1 MCLAIYKPEN
11 AQVSRATL
19 KKGSVSNSDG
29 MGIVVATESAMI
41 RYRTLKDFD
50 RFYQFY
56 KEYEKY
62 PMMIH
67 FRWATV
73 GRVSEENIHPFRIK
87 DNLFMCH
94 NGGFYNFGNNE
105 VSDTRAVAEELG
117 KIKDI
122 EKCLRNKDVL
132 DKADAIIGYQKVI
145 MMDMKDFYIFN
156 ENSGVWKDDVWYSN
170 SGGFT
175 YGREEEDFE
184 DDEGA
189 ACRRY
194 VLTD

>member
-1 MCLAIYKPEN
+1 MCLAIYKPED
-11 AQVSRATL
+11 ATVSRATL
-19 KKGSVSNSDG
+19 KKGSNTNSDG
-29 MGIVVATESAMI
+29 MGIVVATEHTML
-41 RYRTLKDFD
+41 RYRTLKDFES
-50 RFYQFY
+50 FYRFY

-94 NGGFYNFGNNE
+94 NGGFYQYGNEE
-105 VSDTRAVAEELG
+105 VSDTREVAKELS

-122 EKCLRNKDVL
+122 EKCLRDKTIL
-132 DKADAIIGYQKVI
+132 DKADAIIGTQKVI
-145 MMDMKDFYIFN
+145 MMDNKDFYIFN
-156 ENSGVWKDDVWYSN
+156 ENLGVWKDDVWYSN

-175 YGREEEDFE
+175 YGSEEEDFE
-184 DDEGA
+184 GE
-189 ACRRY
+189 ACNRY
-194 VLTD
+194 VLVD

>member
-19 KKGSVSNSDG
+19 KKGSISNSDG
-29 MGIVVATESAMI
+29 MGIVVATETAMI

-56 KEYEKY
+56 KDYEKF

-73 GRVSEENIHPFRIK
+73 GKVCEENIHPFRIK
-87 DNLFMCH
+87 DDLFMCH
-94 NGGFYNFGNNE
+94 NGGFHQYGNND
-105 VSDTRAVAEELG
+105 VSDTREVAQELG

-122 EKCLRNKDVL
+122 EKCLRNKDIL

-170 SGGFT
+170 AGGFT

-184 DDEGA
+184 GE
-189 ACRRY
+189 ACSRY